1 MARRALAPATLTAH
15 HDCEF
20 REVLDRVGDKWS
32 LLVIAMLE
40 QRPTARARFSE
51 LKRSIP
57 GISQRMLTATLRSL
71 ERDGL
76 LTRHVYAEVP
86 PRVEYALT
94 PLGKQFMQPVRGLVT
109 WLQTHWST
117 IRSARERFDDSRR
130 TAEPREPP
138 SHFGEHP
145 DVSDVATSFRAA
157 RVRPRVAATSLPG
170 SIRPAPSCR
179 RRTRR
184 GLHHGRCFDRR
195 CPRRPRRSLRRY
207 QAVVRGDK
215 SS

>member
-1 MARRALAPATLTAH
+1 MTRPAVAPAMLTAH

-40 QRPTARARFSE
+40 QRPMARARFSE

-94 PLGKQFMQPVRGLVT
+94 PLGKQFMQPVRGARDLAADALVDN
-109 WLQTHWST
+109 S
-117 IRSARERFDDSRR
+117 SGARQIRR
-130 TAEPREPP
+130 TV
-138 SHFGEHP
+138 GE
-145 DVSDVATSFRAA
+145 SQGLL
-157 RVRPRVAATSLPG
+157 RP
-170 SIRPAPSCR
+170 
-179 RRTRR
+179 
-184 GLHHGRCFDRR
+184 
-195 CPRRPRRSLRRY
+195 LR
-207 QAVVRGDK
+207 
-215 SS
+215 

>member
-1 MARRALAPATLTAH
+1 MARRAGEAKMLTAH

-20 REVLDRVGDKWS
+20 REMLDRVGDKWS

-40 QRPTARARFSE
+40 QRPAARARFSE

-109 WLQTHWST
+109 WLQAHWST
-117 IRSARERFDDSRR
+117 IRAARETFD
-130 TAEPREPP
+130 
-138 SHFGEHP
+138 
-145 DVSDVATSFRAA
+145 
-157 RVRPRVAATSLPG
+157 
-170 SIRPAPSCR
+170 
-179 RRTRR
+179 RRTR
-184 GLHHGRCFDRR
+184 
-195 CPRRPRRSLRRY
+195 
-207 QAVVRGDK
+207 K
-215 SS
+215 SQSGYAATASAR

>member
-1 MARRALAPATLTAH
+1 MGRRHGEPPALTAH

-94 PLGKQFMQPVRGLVT
+94 PLGKQFMQPVRGLVA

-117 IRSARERFDDSRR
+117 IRAAREKFDGQSASRK
-130 TAEPREPP
+130 A
-138 SHFGEHP
+138 S
-145 DVSDVATSFRAA
+145 
-157 RVRPRVAATSLPG
+157 
-170 SIRPAPSCR
+170 
-179 RRTRR
+179 
-184 GLHHGRCFDRR
+184 
-195 CPRRPRRSLRRY
+195 
-207 QAVVRGDK
+207 
-215 SS
+215 

>member
-1 MARRALAPATLTAH
+1 MTRRAVAPATLTAH

-40 QRPTARARFSE
+40 ERPTPRARFSE

-94 PLGKQFMQPVRGLVT
+94 PLGEQFMQPVRGLVT
-109 WLQTHWST
+109 WLQTHWPT
-117 IRSARERFDDSRR
+117 I
-130 TAEPREPP
+130 
-138 SHFGEHP
+138 
-145 DVSDVATSFRAA
+145 RAA
-157 RVRPRVAATSLPG
+157 RDK
-170 SIRPAPSCR
+170 
-179 RRTRR
+179 
-184 GLHHGRCFDRR
+184 FDGQS
-195 CPRRPRRSLRRY
+195 RSRM
-207 QAVVRGDK
+207 A
-215 SS
+215 S

>member
-1 MARRALAPATLTAH
+1 MMAGVRRQGQRHEHRLTAH

-57 GISQRMLTATLRSL
+57 GISQRMLIATLRSL

-117 IRSARERFDDSRR
+117 IRAAREQFDGRSPKRK
-130 TAEPREPP
+130 
-138 SHFGEHP
+138 
-145 DVSDVATSFRAA
+145 
-157 RVRPRVAATSLPG
+157 
-170 SIRPAPSCR
+170 AP
-179 RRTRR
+179 
-184 GLHHGRCFDRR
+184 
-195 CPRRPRRSLRRY
+195 
-207 QAVVRGDK
+207 
-215 SS
+215 